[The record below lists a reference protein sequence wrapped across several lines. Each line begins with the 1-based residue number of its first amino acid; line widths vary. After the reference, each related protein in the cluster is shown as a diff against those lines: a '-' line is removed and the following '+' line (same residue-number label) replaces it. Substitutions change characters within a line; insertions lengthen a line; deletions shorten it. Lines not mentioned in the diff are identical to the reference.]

1 MEVITMNNENSESSE
16 RLPICNE
23 IYNIASSGFDGLYEE
38 MSENKALNIALYKI
52 LDDGFDINA
61 SLEVR
66 SAMNNAL
73 ALLRTQETTLKALDS
88 SIDNVSDK
96 LMNIVYKYTKS
107 KTEEAIKNE

>member
-1 MEVITMNNENSESSE
+1 MNNENSESSE

-61 SLEVR
+61 SLEIR
-66 SAMNNAL
+66 YAMNNAL

>member
-1 MEVITMNNENSESSE
+1 MNNENSESSE

-23 IYNIASSGFDGLYEE
+23 IYTIASSGFDVLYEE
-38 MSENKALNIALYKI
+38 MSENRALNIALYKI

-107 KTEEAIKNE
+107 KTEEAIKSE